1 MQGDGFLKTVTDR
14 FLEYVKYHTTSDD
27 AVKTCPSTPQQSVF
41 ASFLAEEC
49 KQIGLSNITVDE
61 NSYVTAFLPSN
72 TQKQIPTIGFIA
84 HMDTSPDAS
93 GEHVRPQ
100 ITENY
105 NGKDIVLK
113 ANTILS
119 PSEFPSLLQHKG
131 QTIITSDGVTL
142 LGADD
147 KAGIAEIL
155 TAMQYLKQHTEIEHG
170 NIAICFTPDEEI
182 GRGADLFNV
191 SAFGADFAYTVDGG
205 AVGELEYEN
214 FNAARANI
222 TIQGKSVHTG
232 TAKNTM
238 INAALIAAEI
248 ISSFPPEQT
257 PSHTEGYEGFFHLCY
272 CNSNVGSATLSYI
285 IRDFDQQ
292 SFQKRKEFIEN
303 MIAEKNEKYYD
314 RIYLTIYDE
323 YQNMITQI
331 QDKPHIIELAK
342 SSMKQCDITP
352 IIQPIRGGTDGAR
365 LSFKGL
371 PCPNLFTGG
380 YNFHGPYEYISVSSM
395 EKAVN
400 VIVTICKNAVI
411 LL

>member
-1 MQGDGFLKTVTDR
+1 
-14 FLEYVKYHTTSDD
+14 
-27 AVKTCPSTPQQSVF
+27 
-41 ASFLAEEC
+41 
-49 KQIGLSNITVDE
+49 
-61 NSYVTAFLPSN
+61 
-72 TQKQIPTIGFIA
+72 
-84 HMDTSPDAS
+84 MDTSPDAS
-93 GEHVRPQ
+93 GEHVCPQ

-105 NGKDIVLK
+105 DGKNIVLK
-113 ANTILS
+113 ANTTLS
-119 PSEFPSLLQHKG
+119 PSEFPSLLQYKG
-131 QTIITSDGVTL
+131 QTIITSDGITL

-155 TAMQYLKQHTEIEHG
+155 TAMQYLKEHTEIEHG

-191 SAFGADFAYTVDGG
+191 SAFGADFAYTIDGG

-248 ISSFPPEQT
+248 ISSFPAEQT
-257 PSHTEGYEGFFHLCY
+257 PSHTEGYEGFYHLCY

-285 IRDFDQQ
+285 IRDFDKQ

-303 MIAEKNEKYYD
+303 MIAEKNEKYCD

-323 YQNMITQI
+323 YQNMIEQI
-331 QDKPHIIELAK
+331 QDKPHIIQLAK
-342 SSMKQCDITP
+342 SSMEQCGITP

-380 YNFHGPYEYISVSSM
+380 HTFHGPYEYTAVSSM
-395 EKAVN
+395 EKAVD
-400 VIVTICKNAVI
+400 VIVTICKNAVT